1 MDYVY
6 LYGSS
11 VRMGHK
17 VYIIPILLTFTPT
30 ATGQGIW
37 QRGKLGRGEDDIH
50 NHNVTLP
57 QVWPSVKDTPR
68 APRAGELSISKF
80 ARGM

>member
-17 VYIIPILLTFTPT
+17 VYIIPILL
-30 ATGQGIW
+30 ADRRAAR
-37 QRGKLGRGEDDIH
+37 QRARPPEGPGPVAADGRVDADAVRTSFRVMRID
-50 NHNVTLP
+50 
-57 QVWPSVKDTPR
+57 S
-68 APRAGELSISKF
+68 
-80 ARGM
+80 